1 MDVYDHCSR
10 LLCSVSHKSTAF
22 FKTPCQVRAV
32 HTECEKRFSVPV
44 RYFYIVF
51 LHKHT
56 RLTCWPLRLCLAHE
70 HCIFKMQNFNFY
82 TQCYSSISVP
92 KQWTNQKTPE
102 AGQAFVYSSKLATV
116 LFGGKLVLHFYL
128 FVFFPFL
135 STASHI
141 LVAKM
146 RSL

>member
-1 MDVYDHCSR
+1 MYDHCSR

-56 RLTCWPLRLCLAHE
+56 RLTCWPLCLCLAHE
-70 HCIFKMQNFNFY
+70 HLIFKMQNFNFY
-82 TQCYSSISVP
+82 MQCYSSISVP

-116 LFGGKLVLHFYL
+116 LVEILFYSIL
-128 FVFFPFL
+128 L

-146 RSL
+146 HSL